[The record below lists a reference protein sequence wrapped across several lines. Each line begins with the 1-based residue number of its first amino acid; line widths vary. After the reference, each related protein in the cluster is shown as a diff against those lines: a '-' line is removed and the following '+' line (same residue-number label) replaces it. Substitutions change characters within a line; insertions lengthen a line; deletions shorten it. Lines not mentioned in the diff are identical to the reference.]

1 MLVTNQWYK
10 NVMGVVIAIIL
21 LTGKD
26 ASVLV
31 TAV

>member
-10 NVMGVVIAIIL
+10 NVMGVIAIIL

-31 TAV
+31 TAG